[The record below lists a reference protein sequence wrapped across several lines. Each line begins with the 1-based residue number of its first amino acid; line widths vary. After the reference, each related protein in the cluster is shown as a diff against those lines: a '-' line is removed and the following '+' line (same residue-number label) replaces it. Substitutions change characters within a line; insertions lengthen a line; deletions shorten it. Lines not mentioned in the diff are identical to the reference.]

1 MAKTIGVEKRVEIT
15 SDVVH
20 IVQLLGED
28 MTVHQV
34 SEKLKIN
41 KRTLEA
47 KIAAIKLECGTK
59 TLYGLVALFFRN
71 KLIK

>member
-1 MAKTIGVEKRVEIT
+1 MAKSIKINNEVEILQEIV
-15 SDVVH
+15 D
-20 IVQLLGED
+20 IVQLLAD
-28 MTVHQV
+28 DCSVAKIA
-34 SEKLKIN
+34 EKLKMN

-47 KIAAIKLECGTK
+47 KIILIKKATNVK

>member
-1 MAKTIGVEKRVEIT
+1 MAKSIGVKKSVEIT
-15 SDVVH
+15 KEVVQ
-20 IVQLLGED
+20 IVQLLGD
-28 MTVHQV
+28 DKSVQKI
-34 SEKLKIN
+34 SELLKIN

-47 KIAAIKLECGTK
+47 QIALIKRECDVK